1 MAARPRPRGDC
12 FKRWI
17 GRQDLPAHRNP
28 ALVFRPPYSYTG
40 GIHANT
46 QTREMQMA
54 PISVLIATHDRPQD
68 LRRAIASVFGQTLL
82 PAELVVVDDGST
94 PPVSLEGLAM
104 PEGLALRLIR
114 NARPA
119 GPARAR
125 NIGIAAARGAWIA
138 FLDDD
143 DEFKPDK
150 IAAVARALDRME
162 DSADLLYHPAEIVMV
177 NEGVRYTS
185 RLRAPDPAHG
195 MYRELLVRNIV
206 GGTPMAIAR
215 KATLEAHGAF
225 DESLGALEDYEL
237 WLRLARH
244 GARFCMLPQA
254 LTRCH
259 YTTAK
264 ASVSK
269 SAAAGLATFSRIER
283 QYCEDLDALPP
294 AAQAAHREWVREIV
308 LFRAILKL
316 ERFEVMKLSL
326 ALLLRFRRLKHAA
339 AAAASLLGPRTI
351 IRLRARFRS

>member
-1 MAARPRPRGDC
+1 
-12 FKRWI
+12 
-17 GRQDLPAHRNP
+17 
-28 ALVFRPPYSYTG
+28 
-40 GIHANT
+40 
-46 QTREMQMA
+46 
-54 PISVLIATHDRPQD
+54 
-68 LRRAIASVFGQTLL
+68 VFGQTLL

-94 PPVSLEGLAM
+94 PPVSLEGLAV

-114 NARPA
+114 NARPS

-125 NIGIAAARGAWIA
+125 NTGIAAARGAWIA

-143 DEFKPDK
+143 DAFRPDK
-150 IAAVARALDRME
+150 IATVAAALERME

-185 RLRAPDPAHG
+185 RPRAADTACA
-195 MYRELLVRNIV
+195 MYRELLVRNVV
-206 GGTPMAIAR
+206 GGTPMVVAR
-215 KATLEAHGAF
+215 KASLRALGGF
-225 DESLGALEDYEL
+225 DASLGALEDYEL

-244 GARFCMLPQA
+244 GARFCLLPQA

-269 SAAAGLATFSRIER
+269 SPAAGLDTFSRIAR
-283 QYCEDLDALPP
+283 KYREDLDALPP
-294 AAQAAHREWVREIV
+294 AARAAHREWILEIV

-326 ALLLRFRRLKHAA
+326 ALLLRFLRLKHAA
-339 AAAASLLGPRTI
+339 VAAASLLGPRTI
-351 IRLRARFRS
+351 IRLRARFGN

>member
-1 MAARPRPRGDC
+1 MDGRAPPGGAATVLKDRSVGA
-12 FKRWI
+12 I
-17 GRQDLPAHRNP
+17 GRLIEIRHWSSGRPLPTLA
-28 ALVFRPPYSYTG
+28 AS
-40 GIHANT
+40 T

-54 PISVLIATHDRPQD
+54 PISVLIATHDRPLD

-94 PPVSLEGLAM
+94 PPVSLEGLAV

-114 NARPA
+114 NAQPS

-125 NIGIAAARGAWIA
+125 NTGIAAARGAWIA

-143 DEFKPDK
+143 DEFRPDK
-150 IAAVARALDRME
+150 IATVAGALDRME
-162 DSADLLYHPAEIVMV
+162 GSADLLYHPAEIVMV

-185 RLRAPDPAHG
+185 RPRTAGTARG

-206 GGTPMAIAR
+206 GGTPMVVAR
-215 KATLEAHGAF
+215 KASVQALGGF
-225 DESLGALEDYEL
+225 DASLGALEDYEL

-244 GARFCMLPQA
+244 GARFCLLPQA

-269 SAAAGLATFSRIER
+269 SAAAGLDTFSRIAR
-283 QYCEDLDALPP
+283 KYREDLDALPP
-294 AAQAAHREWVREIV
+294 AARAAHREWILEIV

-339 AAAASLLGPRTI
+339 VAAASLLGPRTI
-351 IRLRARFRS
+351 IRLRARFGS

>member
-1 MAARPRPRGDC
+1 MDGRAPPVGAATVLKDGSVGA
-12 FKRWI
+12 I
-17 GRQDLPAHRNP
+17 GRLIEIRHWFSGRPLPTLAAP
-28 ALVFRPPYSYTG
+28 
-40 GIHANT
+40 T

-94 PPVSLEGLAM
+94 PPVSLEGLAV

-114 NARPA
+114 NARPS

-125 NIGIAAARGAWIA
+125 NTGIAAARGAWIA

-150 IAAVARALDRME
+150 IATVAAALERME

-185 RLRAPDPAHG
+185 RPRAADTARA

-206 GGTPMAIAR
+206 GGTPMVVAR
-215 KATLEAHGAF
+215 KASLQELGGF
-225 DESLGALEDYEL
+225 DASLGALEDYEL

-244 GARFCMLPQA
+244 GARFCLLPQA

-269 SAAAGLATFSRIER
+269 SAAAGLDTFSRIAR
-283 QYCEDLDALPP
+283 KYREDLDALPP
-294 AAQAAHREWVREIV
+294 AARAAHREWILEIV

-326 ALLLRFRRLKHAA
+326 ALLLRFLRLKHAA
-339 AAAASLLGPRTI
+339 VAAASLLGPRTI
-351 IRLRARFRS
+351 IRLRARFGN